1 MEFSV
6 KKIAFLVVAIVA
18 GVGLALVPPPGGLE
32 ASSMQVLGILLGAV
46 ILWAGGVLPEAAT
59 AILMSM
65 LFIVVAKVPI
75 DTSLSAFS
83 GSTFWLLV
91 AAFGLGAAIKECGL
105 LERISILLL
114 RLFPKS
120 YKGQVLG
127 LSAVTTITAPIIPS
141 KAAKCSILSPLT
153 RGISEAMGYKNEGKE
168 ATGLFLSYYAATC
181 FSPAMFI
188 TASVT
193 TAALVG
199 MYSPEIQEQ
208 YTMVTW
214 ALCAAPWLILMF
226 VGNYLFISR
235 RYRPA
240 SGNKLDVS
248 FLDQRLKELGAW
260 TKKEKIMGVVMIVT
274 ILLWV
279 FKSQLGVPEY
289 AAALFAL
296 VAALAFDILPIK
308 KWRSNVAWDSLIFIG
323 CAVSLSTVLPAVGV
337 ADWLVAAVGPYT
349 SMFFS
354 NPFLMIAGLAV
365 LTIVVRFLILSE
377 IGYLSV
383 FTAFLFPLA
392 IAAGV
397 NPWIVGFIMNAFVIV
412 WFLPYQSSVYL
423 TAIHSAGEG
432 WVTEGATTKY
442 CFVYCAI
449 ALAASFISYFAWQ
462 AMGIWTI

>member
-6 KKIAFLVVAIVA
+6 KKIVFLAIAVVA
-18 GVGLALVPPPGGLE
+18 GVGLAIIPPPEGLE
-32 ASSMQVLGILLGAV
+32 VSSMQVLGILLAAV
-46 ILWAGGVLPEAAT
+46 VLWAGQVFPEAAT
-59 AILMSM
+59 AIIMSV

-83 GSTFWLLV
+83 GTTFWLLV

-127 LSAVTTITAPIIPS
+127 LSAVTTITSPVIPS

-168 ATGLFLSYYAATC
+168 ATGLFLSYYSAIC
-181 FSPAMFI
+181 YSPAMFI

-199 MYSPEIQEQ
+199 MYSPEIQAQ
-208 YTMVTW
+208 YTMVVW
-214 ALCAAPWLILMF
+214 ALYAAPWLILMF
-226 VGNYLFISR
+226 LGNYFYISR

-248 FLDQRLKELGAW
+248 FLDQRLADLGPW
-260 TKKEKIMGVVMIVT
+260 TKKEKIMGVVMILT
-274 ILLWV
+274 ILMWV
-279 FKSQLGVPEY
+279 FKSQLGIPEY

-296 VAALAFDILPIK
+296 VAALVFDILPIK

-337 ADWLVAAVGPYT
+337 TDWLVAVVGPYT
-349 SMFFS
+349 AMFFA

-365 LTIVVRFLILSE
+365 LTLAVRFLILSE

-397 NPWIVGFIMNAFVIV
+397 NPWIVGFIMNAFVIA

-423 TAIHSAGEG
+423 TAIHSAGDG
-432 WVTEGATTKY
+432 WVTEKATTMY
-442 CFVYCAI
+442 CFVYCGI
-449 ALAASFISYFAWQ
+449 ALIASFLSYFAWQ
-462 AMGIWTI
+462 AMGIWGV

>member
-6 KKIAFLVVAIVA
+6 KKIVFLIVAVVA
-18 GVGLALVPPPGGLE
+18 GVGLAIVPPPSGLE

-46 ILWAGGVLPEAAT
+46 VLWAGGVFPEAVT

-75 DTSLSAFS
+75 ATSLSAFS

-105 LERISILLL
+105 LERVSILLL

-127 LSAVTTITAPIIPS
+127 LSAVTTITSPIIPS

-168 ATGLFLSYYAATC
+168 ATGLFLSYYSAIC

-188 TASVT
+188 SASVT

-199 MYSPEIQEQ
+199 MYSPEIQAQ
-208 YTMVTW
+208 YTMVVW
-214 ALCAAPWLILMF
+214 ALCAAPWLIIMF
-226 VGNYLFISR
+226 LGNYFYISR

-248 FLDQRLKELGAW
+248 FLDERLKGLGAW
-260 TKKEKIMGVVMIVT
+260 TKKEKIMGVVMIIT

-279 FKSQLGVPEY
+279 FKSQLGIPEY

-296 VAALAFDILPIK
+296 GAALVFDILPVK
-308 KWRSNVAWDSLIFIG
+308 KWRANVAWDSLIFIG

-337 ADWLVAAVGPYT
+337 TDWLVAVVGPYT
-349 SMFFS
+349 ELFFS
-354 NPFLMIAGLAV
+354 NPFLMITGLAV
-365 LTIVVRFLILSE
+365 LTLVVRFLILSE

-397 NPWIVGFIMNAFVIV
+397 NPWIVGFIMNAFVIA

-432 WVTEGATTKY
+432 WVTEKSTTAY
-442 CFVYCAI
+442 CVVYCAI
-449 ALAASFISYFAWQ
+449 ALVACYLSYFAWM
-462 AMGIWTI
+462 AMGIWGV